1 MNMNE
6 QEHKMVVLD
15 EVALK
20 DIKNDLFFIKEMIQI
35 FLDTLKTKK
44 SVASFLG
51 VTTNTLR
58 TMLKDGRLIEGEA
71 WLYNDKGLVEFIPNG
86 VIEAK
91 RKREL
96 KKVSTVERVEPKIH
110 PSASKFM
117 VF

>member
-1 MNMNE
+1 
-6 QEHKMVVLD
+6 MVVLD

-58 TMLKDGRLIEGEA
+58 TMMKDGRLVEGEA
-71 WLYNDKGLVEFIPNG
+71 WFYNDKGLVEFIPIG
-86 VIEAK
+86 IIEVK

-96 KKVSTVERVEPKIH
+96 KKENVVKRVEPKLH
-110 PSASKFM
+110 PTASKFM
-117 VF
+117 VA

>member
-1 MNMNE
+1 
-6 QEHKMVVLD
+6 MVVLD
-15 EVALK
+15 EGALK

-58 TMLKDGRLIEGEA
+58 AMIKDGRLIEGEA
-71 WLYNDKGLVEFIPNG
+71 WFYNDKGLVEFIPIG
-86 VIEAK
+86 VIDVKLK
-91 RKREL
+91 RKL
-96 KKVSTVERVEPKIH
+96 QKASVSNNTKPQIH
-110 PSASKFM
+110 PTASKFM